1 MKKLL
6 VIIVSLIIIG
16 LIVFFALNK
25 DDGSLSPDV
34 ADQKNAPASVLSQP
48 LTETYKNDKYRFSLK
63 HPVDLTASSFT
74 DETVGGEV
82 VTVAD
87 ESTGMGMQI
96 VITPFDEELVVL
108 TPDRIK
114 KDQPELVIRGAQ
126 EVILGAHG
134 KGVAFLDA
142 EKDEE
147 SHRQIWFIASKHLYQ
162 ITAPFPSDTLV
173 QNMLNTWEFF

>member
-6 VIIVSLIIIG
+6 VIITSLIIIG
-16 LIVFFALNK
+16 LVVFFALNK
-25 DDGSLSPDV
+25 DAGSVPSEV
-34 ADQKNAPASVLSQP
+34 ADPKNTSASVLPQP

-63 HPVDLTASSFT
+63 HPAALTTSSFM
-74 DETVGGEV
+74 DENVGGEV

-87 ESTGMGMQI
+87 EATGMGMQI
-96 VITPFDEELVVL
+96 VITPFDEEIAVL
-108 TPDRIK
+108 TSERIK
-114 KDQPELVIRGAQ
+114 KDQPALVIRGAQ
-126 EVILGAHG
+126 EVILGARG